1 MVKAEKIIQKI
12 QHQYRDFQQLVTKWQ
27 RNLDKQERTKKL
39 RPRVELK
46 SERVKT
52 NISDLQTWRNEATK
66 LGRSYNHLK
75 KIDSVIKT
83 ATPKGT
89 QLLISLR
96 DFKAMAIDRR
106 DYQLQQQI
114 SNRR

>member
-12 QHQYRDFQQLVTKWQ
+12 QSQYRDFQQLISRWQ
-27 RNLDKQERTKKL
+27 HNLDRQTRNQKISQR
-39 RPRVELK
+39 RSLK

-52 NISDLQTWRNEATK
+52 NISDLRTWRNEATK

-83 ATPKGT
+83 ATPKGN
-89 QLLISLR
+89 QLFISLR

-106 DYQLQQQI
+106 DYQIQQQM
-114 SNRR
+114 NGR